1 MYRPIV
7 WRDPNRLAIAIR
19 WLLLANAIVLGLT
32 IVVALHLRRIINE
45 YSDGG
50 RSDDELLGALGLY
63 LAAAAA
69 GGALQIAT
77 GVVTIVW
84 QWRLAK
90 NTELMNRPGA
100 TFGPGWAI
108 AGWLIPCVNF
118 VVPYLQLRELWKA
131 SDWTN
136 PPGDLEWKTAPVGP
150 VLPLW
155 LVAWIANSV
164 LALYAQLANPTQG
177 EDIDAAADQFSS
189 VVSVVVPGYLVAIG
203 AAVLFMIVVQQLTE
217 RHDHAVRLAAAGRL
231 GEAA

>member
-1 MYRPIV
+1 MYQPIV

-19 WLLLANAIVLGLT
+19 WLLVANAVVLGLT
-32 IVVALHLRRIINE
+32 IFVALYLRAVINE

-50 RSDDELLGALGLY
+50 RTDDELLGALGLY

-118 VVPYLQLRELWKA
+118 VVPYLQLRELWKGA
-131 SDWTN
+131 DWRH
-136 PPGDLEWKTAPVGP
+136 PAGDPEWKTAPVGP

-155 LVAWIANSV
+155 LVAWIGNSV
-164 LALYAQLANPTQG
+164 LAFYAQFANPTQG
-177 EDIDAAADQFSS
+177 QDIDDAADQFSS
-189 VVSVVVPGYLVAIG
+189 VVSFVVPGYLVAIA

-217 RHDHAVRLAAAGRL
+217 RHDHAVALAASGRL
-231 GEAA
+231 GRAD